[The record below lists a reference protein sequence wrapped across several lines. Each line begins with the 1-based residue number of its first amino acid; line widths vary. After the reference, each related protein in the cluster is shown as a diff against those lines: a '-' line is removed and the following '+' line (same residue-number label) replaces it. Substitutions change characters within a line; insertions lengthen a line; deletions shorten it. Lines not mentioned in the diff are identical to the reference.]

1 MSRSKQLYLF
11 NQVYPYIPFHV
22 EFKAKP
28 NNSILIVWR
37 NYDKNGTFL
46 VLNIFFHDTF
56 ERKYSKL
63 NNKINK

>member
-28 NNSILIVWR
+28 NNLIFKIVWR
-37 NYDKNGTFL
+37 NNDKNGAFL
-46 VLNIFFHDTF
+46 VLNIFFMTLLK
-56 ERKYSKL
+56 ENTR
-63 NNKINK
+63 NKQQNQ